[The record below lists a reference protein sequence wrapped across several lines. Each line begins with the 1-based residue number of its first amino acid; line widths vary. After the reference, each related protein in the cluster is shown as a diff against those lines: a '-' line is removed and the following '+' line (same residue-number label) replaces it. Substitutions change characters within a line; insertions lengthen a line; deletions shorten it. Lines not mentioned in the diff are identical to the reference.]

1 MSVRIAS
8 IRGCDKLAKKDFW
21 SIGFRSQGDTFTRHL
36 DLNFNVEEVDCFF
49 QFNIFNQYR
58 LEDNFRDPAF
68 KKILASEKPYMVWEE
83 GSFRQYPM
91 YKKIGW
97 YHYNNTG
104 IFNNTEVDNSR
115 WKKIK
120 KENNITIKDWKI
132 DGEYIL
138 IMGQVEKDS
147 ALISLY
153 NKGYSS
159 FIVWINDTITELRKH
174 TDRPIVI
181 RPHPRDLNNYKINC
195 NKITINNKNIFISEN
210 FSLDDEN
217 RVYGGNGLFE
227 DLKNA
232 YAVITYNSN
241 SIVEAVSDGVPVF
254 ALDVG
259 SVAYDISHHDL
270 SMIEKLNRTIDI
282 SDWCSKVAYTMWNT
296 EEISNGEMWS
306 HLKPVFFK

>member
-36 DLNFNVEEVDCFF
+36 DLNFDVEEVDCFF
-49 QFNIFNQYR
+49 QFNILNPYR
-58 LEDNFRDPAF
+58 LEGGFRNPSF
-68 KKILASEKPYMVWEE
+68 EKILSSKKPYMVWEE

-104 IFNNTEVDNSR
+104 IFNNVDVDNSR
-115 WKKIK
+115 WEKIK

-138 IMGQVEKDS
+138 IMGQVENDS
-147 ALISLY
+147 AIISLY
-153 NKGYSS
+153 NNGYSS
-159 FIVWINDTITELRKH
+159 FIAWIDDTITELRKH

-195 NKITINNKNIFISEN
+195 NKIISNSKNVSISEN
-210 FSLDDEN
+210 FSSGDDT
-217 RVYGGNGLFE
+217 RVYGGSGLFE

-241 SIVEAVSDGVPVF
+241 SIVEAICEGIPVF
-254 ALDVG
+254 ALDQG
-259 SVAYDISHHDL
+259 SVAYNIAHQDL
-270 SMIEKLNRTIDI
+270 SIIETFDQNIDI
-282 SDWCSKVAYTMWNT
+282 QNWCSSVAYTMWK
-296 EEISNGEMWS
+296 SNETAKGETWA